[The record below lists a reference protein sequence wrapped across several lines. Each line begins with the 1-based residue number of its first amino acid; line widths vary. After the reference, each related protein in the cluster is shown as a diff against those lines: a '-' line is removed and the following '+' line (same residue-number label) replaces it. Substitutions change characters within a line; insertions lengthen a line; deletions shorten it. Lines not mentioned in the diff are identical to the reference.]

1 MKNLLIITG
10 HTHNEYSI
18 ANKEIESLLRAKYPH
33 ARVVNLSKEYPDYR
47 IDVKIEQENL
57 LWADTIIIQ
66 TPMFWYSMTSI
77 VMRYIEEVFDHGFAY
92 GSEGDKL
99 KGKKIIVSFTG
110 GAAEEDYRLDGE
122 QGITL
127 KEIMRP
133 IEITFHF
140 CSLDYKGYL
149 FTGGIL
155 NTGDMSEEEK
165 KEIHE
170 KSVSHVEKLVAMV
183 EKE

>member
-1 MKNLLIITG
+1 MSNILIIAG

-18 ANKEIESLLRAKYPH
+18 ANKEIESLLRAKYPA
-33 ARVVNLSKEYPDYR
+33 ARVVNLAKEYPDYR
-47 IDVKIEQENL
+47 IDIKKEQENL

-127 KEIMRP
+127 KEIMCP

-140 CSLDYKGYL
+140 CSLNFAGYV

-170 KSVSHVEKLVAMV
+170 KAVSHVEKLVAMV

>member
-1 MKNLLIITG
+1 
-10 HTHNEYSI
+10 
-18 ANKEIESLLRAKYPH
+18 
-33 ARVVNLSKEYPDYR
+33 
-47 IDVKIEQENL
+47 
-57 LWADTIIIQ
+57 
-66 TPMFWYSMTSI
+66 
-77 VMRYIEEVFDHGFAY
+77 MRYIEEVFDHGFAY

-170 KSVSHVEKLVAMV
+170 KSVSHVEKLVAIV